1 MLADPVERP
10 RREQRRDHLLDAAQR
25 VFAEHGFRAT
35 TMEEI
40 ARAAGFTKP
49 ILYQHFTSKAD
60 LYREV
65 VARLT
70 DRLLARLSAAVGAS
84 AGPREKLE
92 RAFDVFFATVVEET
106 DAFRILFV
114 HPHEGA
120 TAAELRRLEAGL
132 VSFLEPH
139 IDVSISDEHRRQLA
153 AGVVGIAEGVA
164 LTWIIQQRATGWPSP
179 DPGESARLA
188 ARAAT
193 LAWGG
198 LRAVQGD

>member
-1 MLADPVERP
+1 MLADPAARP
-10 RREQRRDHLLDAAQR
+10 RREERRDHLLDAAQR

-65 VARLT
+65 VARLA
-70 DRLLARLSAAVGAS
+70 DRLLDQLASTVGAS
-84 AGPREKLE
+84 DGPRQKLE

-114 HPHEGA
+114 HPHEGE
-120 TAAELRRLEAGL
+120 TSAELRRLEAGL

-164 LTWIIQQRATGWPSP
+164 LTWLIQQRAEGWPAP
-179 DPGESARLA
+179 ATGEAERLA

-198 LRAVQGD
+198 LRAVQRD